1 MRYVIIIVA
10 FTTFILYDFGIQGA
24 ATTEAIFSELAR
36 VIDVTMAFLS
46 SKALAM
52 PSGPGSSL

>member
-1 MRYVIIIVA
+1 MRYVVIIVA

-36 VIDVTMAFLS
+36 VIDVTLAFLS
-46 SKALAM
+46 SK
-52 PSGPGSSL
+52 GSSL